1 MRIIFRFLVVVGML
15 GWNIAGGMA
24 GPPPQAPTG
33 QEYTVKRGDSL
44 ATIAEKQLGQQRF
57 WPGIYEATNQWAR
70 SNSRFTPINDPNLIH
85 QGQILWIPSATE
97 LAPVAATAATTQ
109 TGLLTVDINYIGNFY
124 RETFNYSKDAP
135 NIRHFA
141 VVVPE
146 AAYKKEPNQPGW
158 VCSVVKFPAPGEPIQ
173 PRENK
178 PEILIDLSVLHPVP
192 YLAELAPG
200 RYYVGA
206 CFIAAP
212 LSREE
217 AGVSDDV
224 ILYAGIT
231 GGGASS
237 DYMLV
242 DVKPGERR
250 DIVFTLTDKN
260 GWACPWVYTFN
271 GYTFTRRS
279 EILRNL
285 KDQSLEA
292 AERTDLGWVA
302 VREGV
307 VRLQIREEKAET
319 TFLDALYLEVN
330 GRIIKPEDSLLAEAD
345 GEYLVLR
352 QGDVYEVR
360 FDVLGIAAEQQPVK
374 AALVS
379 TGYYLPGF

>member
-1 MRIIFRFLVVVGML
+1 MKTIFRFLMVL
-15 GWNIAGGMA
+15 GGWGWLIGGVMA
-24 GPPPQAPTG
+24 GPPLQAPTG

-70 SNSRFTPINDPNLIH
+70 SNSRFTPISNPNLIH
-85 QGQILWIPSATE
+85 KGQILWIPSAAE
-97 LAPVAATAATTQ
+97 LTPVAVTTATTQ
-109 TGLLTVDINYIGNFY
+109 TGLLTVDIDYIGNFY

-158 VCSVVKFPAPGEPIQ
+158 VCSVVKFPAPGEPLQ

-192 YLAELAPG
+192 YQAELAPG

-217 AGVSDDV
+217 AGVGDDV

-250 DIVFTLTDKN
+250 DIVVTLTDKN
-260 GWACPWVYTFN
+260 GWACPWVYTAN
-271 GYTFTRRS
+271 GYAFTRRS

-285 KDQSLEA
+285 KGSSLEA
-292 AERTDLGWVA
+292 AERTDLGGVTA
-302 VREGV
+302 QEGAI
-307 VRLQIREEKAET
+307 RLQIREEKAEIT
-319 TFLDALYLEVN
+319 YLDALYLEVN
-330 GRIIKPEDSLLAEAD
+330 GRIVKPADSLLAEAD
-345 GEYLVLR
+345 GNYLVLR
-352 QGDVYEVR
+352 QGEVYEAQ
-360 FDVLGIAAEQQPVK
+360 FDVSAIAAEKQPLK
-374 AALVS
+374 AVLVS
-379 TGYYLPGF
+379 TGYYLPEF